1 MEETAEA
8 WAAAGPSVH
17 GAKAGLVG
25 VYAGCMYNEYLRV
38 IAAASTNIPP
48 QVQIFGV
55 CTCPN

>member
-25 VYAGCMYNEYLRV
+25 VYAGCMYNEYLGVMRE
-38 IAAASTNIPP
+38 SGNKLPP
-48 QVQIFGV
+48 QVRSV
-55 CTCPN
+55 